1 MTAFAKRTIF
11 VLIGAAAGLIALEAG
26 FRLHAWARPGHSPG
40 NQFSAFDPYLG
51 WGHIPGAEE
60 IYRRAETSAR
70 VRINVLGLRGEPPAA
85 GGFRILLL
93 GDSVTAAFEV
103 EEKETFRARL
113 EGLLRRCAGG
123 GAPRYEVLNAGVRG
137 YGTDQALLYYGR
149 KGKSLGAG
157 LVVYT
162 LVHNDIFEN
171 TKTTGLNDYYPK
183 PRFRLRDGKLEL
195 ENVPLSRL
203 GRPGEGLFASLHR
216 TLRLRS
222 RAYGWAAA
230 QTARIGAGPP
240 AWLTETFPEYALPPA
255 DERRRGRVSLFQAL
269 LARLNRAARGNGA
282 RLVLQIFPG
291 RWEFSREV
299 LARTMAPVIPSAN
312 EKNPPLDPD
321 AFHAAYLAVAERLG
335 IPAVETLPP
344 FRAAAAGGM
353 RLHTADAHL
362 NVAGHALLARILAR
376 GLVRQGLIP
385 LPPGERGRC
394 LREIESAPAAGG
406 EARGGS
412 T

>member
-51 WGHIPGAEE
+51 WGHIPGAEG

-222 RAYGWAAA
+222 RACGWAAA
-230 QTARIGAGPP
+230 QTARIGAGGPRLAHRDISRIRPP
-240 AWLTETFPEYALPPA
+240 A
-255 DERRRGRVSLFQAL
+255 RGREAAR
-269 LARLNRAARGNGA
+269 ARLPFSGPPRPPQPRRPRERGAARPAN
-282 RLVLQIFPG
+282 
-291 RWEFSREV
+291 FSG
-299 LARTMAPVIPSAN
+299 P
-312 EKNPPLDPD
+312 
-321 AFHAAYLAVAERLG
+321 LG
-335 IPAVETLPP
+335 IQPGG
-344 FRAAAAGGM
+344 AG
-353 RLHTADAHL
+353 ADHGP
-362 NVAGHALLARILAR
+362 GHPI
-376 GLVRQGLIP
+376 GK
-385 LPPGERGRC
+385 
-394 LREIESAPAAGG
+394 
-406 EARGGS
+406 
-412 T
+412 